1 MNIQDTIK
9 ELGLENETL
18 PRILGQRVATVEDL
32 QSKLALAEKE
42 VEKDPT
48 EESKEKLQ
56 EVKDYTVE
64 YFNDAKEQLK
74 SFKAK
79 LDKKAKEEAEAKAKK
94 EEEAKA
100 KKEEEAKAK
109 EEEEAKAKAESKEE
123 VEVLDA
129 KPVEEEKKSSGMGAL
144 LIGGVLLVATLGA
157 VNILRKR

>member
-18 PRILGQRVATVEDL
+18 PRILSQRVATVEDL
-32 QSKLALAEKE
+32 QSKLALAEQE

-48 EESKEKLQ
+48 EENKDKLK

-64 YFNDAKEQLK
+64 YSNDAKEQLK

-79 LDKKAKEEAEAKAKK
+79 LEAKAKEEAEAKAK
-94 EEEAKA
+94 EEAK
-100 KKEEEAKAK
+100 EEAK
-109 EEEEAKAKAESKEE
+109 ED
-123 VEVLDA
+123 VEVLEA
-129 KPVEEEKKSSGMGAL
+129 KPVAEEKKSSGMGAL

>member
-18 PRILGQRVATVEDL
+18 PRILAQRVATVEDL
-32 QSKLALAEKE
+32 QSKLIVAEQE

-48 EESKEKLQ
+48 EENKEKLQ

-64 YFNDAKEQLK
+64 YSNDAKEQLK

-79 LDKKAKEEAEAKAKK
+79 L
-94 EEEAKA
+94 
-100 KKEEEAKAK
+100 EAKAK
-109 EEEEAKAKAESKEE
+109 EEAKAKDDAKEEAKEKAKED
-123 VEVLDA
+123 VEVLEA
-129 KPVEEEKKSSGMGAL
+129 KPVAEEKKSSGMGAL

>member
-100 KKEEEAKAK
+100 KEEEEAKAK
-109 EEEEAKAKAESKEE
+109 TEEDKAKAESKEE

>member
-100 KKEEEAKAK
+100 K

>member
-18 PRILGQRVATVEDL
+18 PRILAQRVATVEDL

-48 EESKEKLQ
+48 EESKDKLQ

-74 SFKAK
+74 SFKSK
-79 LDKKAKEEAEAKAKK
+79 LEAEAKKKK
-94 EEEAKA
+94 EEE
-100 KKEEEAKAK
+100 EEEVLKA
-109 EEEEAKAKAESKEE
+109 
-123 VEVLDA
+123 VPITD
-129 KPVEEEKKSSGMGAL
+129 EEKKSSGMGAI

-157 VNILRKR
+157 VNILRRR

>member
-18 PRILGQRVATVEDL
+18 PRILAQRVATVEDL

-48 EESKEKLQ
+48 EENKDKLQ

-64 YFNDAKEQLK
+64 YSNDAKEQLK

-79 LDKKAKEEAEAKAKK
+79 LEAKAKEEAEAKAK
-94 EEEAKA
+94 EEAK
-100 KKEEEAKAK
+100 EEAK
-109 EEEEAKAKAESKEE
+109 ED
-123 VEVLDA
+123 VEVLEA
-129 KPVEEEKKSSGMGAL
+129 KPVAEEKKSSGMGAL